1 MNRWS
6 ERPSEE
12 QRLLNPA
19 FCSVLLWHAALGYVM
34 ESRGHLAMPFEES
47 FLVMPMVLHRET
59 RNSLPRNA
67 VTSLAAW
74 INTYPLAR
82 ATIADRGKLLVHFT
96 KEALYFGGV
105 HGLLRFP
112 HGGLQANSDWRGK
125 IRRILNDSSDEVRL
139 CNKRSEFVGKWFAR
153 TGGPET
159 VLTFLGVRP

>member
-1 MNRWS
+1 MNRWQ

-19 FCSVLLWHAALGYVM
+19 FCSVLLWHAALGYSM
-34 ESRGHLAMPFEES
+34 ESHDHTAMPFEES

-59 RNSLPRNA
+59 RDALPRNA
-67 VTSLAAW
+67 LTSLAVW

-82 ATIADRGKLLVHFT
+82 VTIANRGQLLVPFT

-105 HGLLRFP
+105 HGLLQFP
-112 HGGLQANSDWRGK
+112 NGELRGNPDWRGK
-125 IRRILNDSSDEVRL
+125 IRRALTDSSDEVRL
-139 CNKRSEFVGKWFAR
+139 CNKRAEFIGKWFAK

-159 VLTFLGVRP
+159 VLAFLGVRP